1 MSEYDKTPQSRV
13 EEIIKAGVDG
23 ETYDKPAQSR
33 VEYLLKE
40 LINSGGGGGGTGDYN
55 DLINKPIINDK
66 TVQGAM
72 TSDDLDVAPE
82 PRVVGENLI
91 FG

>member
-13 EEIIKAGVDG
+13 EKIIKAGVDG

-40 LINSGGGGGGTGDYN
+40 LINGGGGGGGTGDYN
-55 DLINKPIINDK
+55 DLINKPTINDR
-66 TVQGAM
+66 TVQGNL

-82 PRVVGENLI
+82 PRVIDETLI
-91 FG
+91 I